1 MQVEQLS
8 INTLYHLDCLGLHC
22 CEKKKLYIKLPW
34 AQLANVAINIPYPQ
48 TCQCIYNH
56 FSMTD

>member
-22 CEKKKLYIKLPW
+22 CEKKKLYIKFHDGKHMLH
-34 AQLANVAINIPYPQ
+34 V
-48 TCQCIYNH
+48 
-56 FSMTD
+56 